1 MPAAFAKV
9 MVRINASASITGADM
24 KVQIALSGQAEEA
37 RRAAESARSAMARLM
52 AVAGHDLRQPIQ
64 VAMLSIARAVGEGVS
79 PPAARRLTLAIE
91 AMKRLGTELDDI
103 ARLSQRDEGLRPNRR
118 AVYLDDVLSEVE
130 RDWRAYADAC
140 GTALEIPSARA
151 RVDTDPAMLKTILRN
166 LVGNAIRHS
175 GPRGRVVVS
184 CRRQADTLFID
195 VKDDGDGI
203 PVACLARIFDA
214 FERGRSAQTDDGLG
228 LGLTIVRQ
236 TAEMLDHPISV
247 RSVEHEGSVFSVAL
261 PLLGPHVPRMVD
273 LGTAMRC

>member
-24 KVQIALSGQAEEA
+24 KVQIASSGQAEEA

-118 AVYLDDVLSEVE
+118 AVHLDDVLSEVE

-184 CRRQADTLFID
+184 CRRQADALVID
-195 VKDDGDGI
+195 VADDGDGI

-261 PLLGPHVPRMVD
+261 PLLGPHVPRVVD
-273 LGTAMRC
+273 LGTAMHC